1 MLGNL
6 TGVHL
11 VLILVVLLLLFG
23 AAKLPA
29 LAKNVGASAKIL
41 KSEMRSMHD
50 DDPADAGAGLADQP
64 AVVEPVARS

>member
-1 MLGNL
+1 MLGL
-6 TGVHL
+6 SGIHL

-50 DDPADAGAGLADQP
+50 GADAR
-64 AVVEPVARS
+64 PVAAEAGAES